1 MSEQPF
7 STKEGRMRFEVV
19 LFKQLRDSV
28 IYGDVYSYLIIV
40 MEDCERHR
48 LRNNFILSSWQKL

>member
-19 LFKQLRDSV
+19 LFKQLKDSV
-28 IYGDVYSYLIIV
+28 IN
-40 MEDCERHR
+40 MEM
-48 LRNNFILSSWQKL
+48 FIHT

>member
-28 IYGDVYSYLIIV
+28 IYGDVYSYLTIV
-40 MEDCERHR
+40 MEDCEKT
-48 LRNNFILSSWQKL
+48 SVTK